1 MKPAGFEI
9 KIEPQDLEEGTL
21 TRSKDVTYNAPDYSG
36 SFSGDV
42 IEEEEEAE
50 GSVLGT
56 SISSSDEL
64 FSSEDSRDEVQEVL
78 KLTKAD
84 TVKVQRTRIV
94 MMVVLLLTALVSN
107 V

>member
-42 IEEEEEAE
+42 IEEEEAE